1 MEEIQVSID
10 EEGNVKVTVF
20 GAAGPRC
27 LALTEKLEA
36 LLGGELVREHTSE
49 YFQQAVEVQGKQQVR
64 QKT

>member
-10 EEGNVKVTVF
+10 EEGNVKLTVL

-36 LLGGELVREHTSE
+36 LLGGDLVRELTSE
-49 YFQQAVEVQGKQQVR
+49 YYRQGVEVQEKQKVQT
-64 QKT
+64 KT